1 MSKSTVL
8 KQTAD
13 SFDTKNFSIS
23 ISLLLKTVILIGS
36 KRNISVGWK
45 ILESVQKKIK
55 LLLKFMFYDQKL
67 QRGFEQRG
75 CGEIVFLIRS
85 QINTFFLF
93 FKSKIVIFFKTTNKN
108 K

>member
-75 CGEIVFLIRS
+75 CGEIVFSISCL
-85 QINTFFLF
+85 
-93 FKSKIVIFFKTTNKN
+93 
-108 K
+108 